1 MATFN
6 VSVADPESGETH
18 RIEIEDQDAN
28 RFVGREIGD
37 EVDGSAVGLD
47 GYTVEITGGSDH
59 TGRPMRP
66 DVNGPALKEV
76 LLEGGVGYEPQR
88 DGERKRVTVRG
99 KEVSDDITQL
109 NLSITERG
117 DESVASLLGLEGED
131 EGEAEA
137 EADDDE
143 DEA

>member
-37 EVDGSAVGLD
+37 EIDGSAVGLE
-47 GYTVEITGGSDH
+47 GYSVEITGGSDH

-66 DVNGPALKEV
+66 DVDGPALKEV
-76 LLEGGVGYEPQR
+76 LLEGGIGYEPER
-88 DGERKRVTVRG
+88 EGERKRVTVRG
-99 KEVSDDITQL
+99 KEVSDEITQL
-109 NLSITERG
+109 NVSITERG
-117 DESVASLLGLEGED
+117 DESVASLLDLDG
-131 EGEAEA
+131 
-137 EADDDE
+137 DDE
-143 DEA
+143 DETDDEDEE

>member
-37 EVDGSAVGLD
+37 EIDGSAVGLD
-47 GYTVEITGGSDH
+47 GYSVEITGGSDH

-66 DVNGPALKEV
+66 DVDGPALKEV
-76 LLEGGVGYEPQR
+76 LLEGGIGYEPER
-88 DGERKRVTVRG
+88 EGERKRVTVRG

-109 NLSITERG
+109 NVSITERG
-117 DESVASLLGLEGED
+117 DESVGALLDLDGDD
-131 EGEAEA
+131 EGE
-137 EADDDE
+137 DDE
-143 DEA
+143 DEE